1 VFQKNP
7 SAPALNKINFSTML
21 KQCETVV
28 LKAKHG
34 DLPQR
39 VNLID
44 KMNAR
49 RQIESMKKVIKDHLE
64 KKKTNLDIAKEF
76 HGDSSITSEVA
87 VGNEFL
93 CLGTETWS
101 TIEYILRTIHVSDGN
116 PDALSGVLS
125 RLPILE
131 TILNAGARELKL
143 GQGKSLSFTR
153 ASPSPTV
160 DSNSL
165 RDQSTSGSGSG
176 SGSGS
181 PLRNHS
187 GTQSK
192 KDARSNATFSRNS
205 SGAKKDA
212 RDNATFSRKNSEAK
226 KDARSKRTF
235 SQKKS
240 EATQRPFSC
249 QQAPTRRP
257 RIATTVKGNFQNFFK
272 NPPKIRIESILVI

>member
-1 VFQKNP
+1 
-7 SAPALNKINFSTML
+7 ML

-176 SGSGS
+176 SGS

-212 RDNATFSRKNSEAK
+212 RDNATFSRNSSGAKKDARSNATFSRKNSEAK

-257 RIATTVKGNFQNFFK
+257 RIATTVKGNFQNFLK
-272 NPPKIRIESILVI
+272 IHPKFELNLFW